1 MKIVFHFYL
10 MSKLTILVLLLQI
23 SLITDF
29 VKSDHT
35 KYTTMYDNINYEEI
49 MKSDRLLGFYIK
61 CLLDKGPCTA
71 EGRELKS
78 K

>member
-1 MKIVFHFYL
+1 MKIVYQYYL
-10 MSKLTILVLLLQI
+10 MAKLPILVLLLQI
-23 SLITDF
+23 SLTTEF
-29 VKSDHT
+29 VESDHI

-49 MKSDRLLGFYIK
+49 MKNDRLLGFYIK
-61 CLLDKGPCTA
+61 CLLDRGPCTA

>member
-1 MKIVFHFYL
+1 MQKLKIL
-10 MSKLTILVLLLQI
+10 ILFLQI
-23 SLITDF
+23 SILIIF
-29 VKSDHT
+29 VESGDS

-49 MKSDRLLGFYIK
+49 LKSDRLLGFYIK
-61 CLLDKGPCTA
+61 CLLERGPCTA